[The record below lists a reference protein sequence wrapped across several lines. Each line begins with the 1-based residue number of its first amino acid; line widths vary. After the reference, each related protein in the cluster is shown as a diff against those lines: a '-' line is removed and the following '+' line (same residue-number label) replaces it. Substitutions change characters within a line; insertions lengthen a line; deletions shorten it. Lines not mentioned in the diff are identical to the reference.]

1 MQSDVRITD
10 HTASAVADF
19 LGEGAYTAPLIVS
32 DPNTHRAAG
41 RQLASSLSALGV
53 AVEEFVLEREKPAAD
68 AEAVGEILIGLVRTP
83 DVVIGAGGGTLT
95 DIARLVA
102 HRMDRPFVSYPT
114 APSVDAYASPT
125 SAMTFRGVKKTVPA
139 RAPEVVFANTEVLSA
154 APHDMIA
161 AGFGDMVAKL
171 TSTPDW
177 ELAAV
182 VAEEGF
188 DQDIAARSLR
198 AAESCTA
205 EVDLIRTHEPA
216 GVSTL
221 LGGLIDS
228 GDCMRDWGGSRPAS
242 GSEHLLS
249 HFWEM
254 RAARAGKPSAL
265 HGGKVAVGTL
275 VIAGLFE
282 RLAGM
287 GAAELERRVAA
298 ARMPAASTLR
308 EAAVRGFGA
317 TSADTLLQGHI
328 LATMSEERFSEMAQ
342 TAAGAAER
350 IIEIAA
356 SAPTPKRI
364 RELMRRV
371 GGPVHPR
378 DIDLS
383 LDDVRDAL
391 ASGHFI
397 RNRFGLL
404 VFWHLFS
411 LGGLDDLVEEVF
423 A

>member
-1 MQSDVRITD
+1 MQTDVRITD
-10 HTASAVADF
+10 YTATVVSDF
-19 LGEGAYTAPLIVS
+19 LGERGYAAPLIVS

-41 RQLASSLSALGV
+41 DRLASSLSALGI
-53 AVEEFVLEREKPAAD
+53 AVEEFVLARERPAAD
-68 AEAVGEILIGLVRTP
+68 AEAVGDVLIGLERTP
-83 DVVIGAGGGTLT
+83 DVVIGVGGGTVT

-102 HRMDRPFVSYPT
+102 HRMDRPLASYPT

-139 RAPEVVFANTEVLSA
+139 RAAEVVFANTEVLA
-154 APHDMIA
+154 ASPHDMIA

-182 VAEEGF
+182 VAGEGF
-188 DQDIAARSLR
+188 DEDIATRSVR
-198 AAESCTA
+198 AAESCA
-205 EVDLIRTHEPA
+205 AQVDLIHAHEAA
-216 GVSTL
+216 GLTTL

-282 RLAGM
+282 RLAGV
-287 GAAELERRVAA
+287 GASELERRVAA
-298 ARMPAASTLR
+298 AKKPDAATLR
-308 EAAVRGFGA
+308 EVATRGFGA
-317 TSADTLLQGHI
+317 TSAETLLEGHFF
-328 LATMSEERFSEMAQ
+328 ATMSEERFTELARN
-342 TAAGAAER
+342 AGGAAER
-350 IIEIAA
+350 IIEIAT
-356 SAPTPKRI
+356 SAPSSDRV
-364 RELMRRV
+364 RDLMRRAD
-371 GGPVHPR
+371 GPTHPR
-378 DIDLS
+378 EIDLS
-383 LDDVRDAL
+383 PDDVRDAL
-391 ASGHFI
+391 ASGQFI

-411 LGGLDDLVEEVF
+411 LGRLDDLVEEVF
-423 A
+423 G